1 MKKIIFS
8 LLLINSTYLFADEGA
23 LEKLTKKLQSESYS
37 QNADSEDYTDLKKLN
52 VELDA
57 DTLTK
62 WYVDCS
68 KDRFNS
74 TKKCSLSK
82 YSSDLRIMNINGRYS
97 VYVGRNHYPR
107 SQSALKVDN
116 NSTMYGYEGIIRSP
130 EKAIEQLKN
139 GKVAYT
145 RYSEWPYESK
155 LDGEVDL
162 NGFSE
167 KFEEMLILYK
177 QL

>member
-1 MKKIIFS
+1 MF
-8 LLLINSTYLFADEGA
+8 LVNSNYLFADDDILDA
-23 LEKLTKKLQSESYS
+23 LTKNLAAGSYS
-37 QNADSEDYTDLKKLN
+37 QDATAENETELKQLN
-52 VELDA
+52 VKLDK
-57 DTLTK
+57 DFFTK
-62 WYVDCS
+62 WDVDCS
-68 KDRFNS
+68 KDRFNA
-74 TKKCSLSK
+74 TKRCSLSK
-82 YSSDLRIMNINGRYS
+82 YSSNLLVMKVNGRYS

-116 NSTMYGYEGIIRSP
+116 NSTMYGYEGIIRNP
-130 EKAIEQLKN
+130 EKAIEQLKK

-145 RYSEWPYESK
+145 RYSEWPYDYN